1 MQARRPIHVADRS
14 TAFMGLQFND
24 PAYGRPP
31 ALAKETFLFAME
43 RVQARR
49 EAARLDVSA

>member
-24 PAYGRPP
+24 PAGNR
-31 ALAKETFLFAME
+31 LANKTFPFTME
-43 RVQARR
+43 RVQASR
-49 EAARLDVSA
+49 EPARLTVSA

>member
-14 TAFMGLQFND
+14 TALMGLQFNNL
-24 PAYGRPP
+24 PTI
-31 ALAKETFLFAME
+31 ALAKDTFLLTIE

-49 EAARLDVSA
+49 EAARWSVPA